1 MILGVFD
8 WYFYGTPKFAWLNIL
23 LYNVFSNKG
32 PELYGVEP
40 MSYYLKNLTLNFGPV
55 WILGL
60 LSMPIVCL
68 SEYIISIKIKHYQP
82 VYNLALWYLSPIYCW
97 MAVFFLTPHKEE
109 RFLFPM
115 YPALI
120 LATAVAIGS
129 IQKVYA
135 AVLQK

>member
-1 MILGVFD
+1 M
-8 WYFYGTPKFAWLNIL
+8 FAWLNIL

-40 MSYYLKNLTLNFGPV
+40 MSYYIKNLTINFGPV

-60 LSMPIVCL
+60 FSIPICIL
-68 SEYIISIKIKHYQP
+68 GEYLISLKIKGYMP
-82 VYNLALWYLSPIYCW
+82 VYKLALWFLSPIYCW
-97 MAVFFLTPHKEE
+97 IFVFFLIPHKEE

-115 YPALI
+115 YPLLL

-129 IQKVYA
+129 IQKVYGA
-135 AVLQK
+135 LLQK